1 MKASRIPRRGIL
13 GAAVAVLLALA
24 ACDGGAEAPETDQ
37 SPAATAPGTEPSA
50 EEVATGFL
58 EAFGAFDVDG
68 AIGYLAEDAEIAEL
82 IGSVGSNAVG
92 TLDELRLLLGF
103 LEAAG
108 YRQELGA
115 CEETGTST
123 SGTEVRCPFEFHL
136 FGSDRLGLGPY
147 AAGSRFD
154 LTVEDGRIVT
164 ASQDFGTDE
173 FSPQM
178 WEPFA
183 DWVSTTHP
191 EDVAVMYAD
200 GSQSGV
206 RLSEESILLWRRYV
220 REYVK
225 ELAG

>member
-1 MKASRIPRRGIL
+1 MKPSRIPRRGIL
-13 GAAVAVLLALA
+13 GVAVVMLLVLA
-24 ACDGGAEAPETDQ
+24 ACDGGAEAPEADQ
-37 SPAATAPGTEPSA
+37 PPAATATGTEPSA

-58 EAFGAFDVDG
+58 EEFGAFDVDG
-68 AIGYLAEDAEIAEL
+68 AIGYLAEDAAIAEL

-92 TLDELRLLLGF
+92 TLDELRLLVDF

-108 YRQELGA
+108 YRQELGV
-115 CEETGTST
+115 CEETGTLE
-123 SGTEVRCPFEFHL
+123 SGTGVRCPFEFHL

-147 AAGSRFD
+147 AAGSTFA
-154 LTVEDGRIVT
+154 LTVDGGKIVR

-191 EDVAVMYAD
+191 EDVAVMYTDA
-200 GSQSGV
+200 SQSGV
-206 RLSEESILLWRRYV
+206 RLSEESIRLWRRNVRAYV
-220 REYVK
+220 EDHT
-225 ELAG
+225 